1 MKPSDLNHPPANSAD
16 GDVPWDP
23 ALCQDLIHRLWALRE
38 QLLASEQRFANAIAR
53 VGPHQQPSARNL
65 VHYLAL
71 RAHDL
76 RPLQQQLAWLGLSSL
91 GRAESHVLA
100 NLDKVLGILHRLT
113 GRPWHDRSAEEPLGS
128 VRGHQLLQAHSQA
141 LLGSVQRERAVRIMV
156 TLPSE
161 AATDGA
167 LVRGLVAAGMDV
179 ARINCAHDN
188 AAAWTAMAGQVRKAA
203 RAAQREVK
211 ILMDL
216 GGPKIRTGPLP
227 PGPAVVRLKPV
238 RDALGFAVQPARL
251 RLVPEGTPVQP
262 DGAQACVLVD
272 REWLKRLRVGTQIEL
287 IDARGKP
294 RRLLVVEAGSRGALA
309 DTLQTCYLT
318 PDVAL
323 TVKGTNGRKRHAT
336 YPAGIDPLPGALHL
350 HRGDVLHLLGDEG
363 AASDAPADEAPQQI
377 ACTLPQVL
385 AQVRVGER
393 VWLDDGRIG
402 GVVRHATPQRLE
414 VAIEQARDRGERL
427 LPDKGINFPDSTL
440 SLPAVTDQDHRD
452 LRTVAEVADL
462 VGLSFV
468 QAPGDVQQL
477 LQTLHDLGGERVGVV
492 LKIETLRGF
501 ENLPELMLAAMAAP
515 SAGVMI
521 ARGDLA
527 VECGYERMA
536 EVQEEILWAAEAA
549 HMPVIWATQVLDN
562 LARTGLPSRAE
573 ISDAS
578 MGVRAE
584 CVMLNKGPFITNA
597 IRTLDDI
604 LRRMAGHQAKKAP
617 LLRALR
623 AWTTTAPP
631 PPARPRR
638 RAR

>member
-23 ALCQDLIHRLWALRE
+23 ALCKDLIHRLWALRE
-38 QLLASEQRFANAIAR
+38 QLLASEQRFADAIAR

-161 AATDGA
+161 AATDRA

-179 ARINCAHDN
+179 ARINCAHDD

-287 IDARGKP
+287 TDARGKP

-402 GVVRHATPQRLE
+402 GVVRHATPQRLA

-440 SLPAVTDQDHRD
+440 SLPAVTDQDHQD

-462 VGLSFV
+462 VGLSFA

-477 LQTLHDLGGERVGVV
+477 LQTLNDLGGERVGVV

-562 LARTGLPSRAE
+562 LTRTGLPSRAE

-631 PPARPRR
+631 QPARPRR